1 MSIIL
6 GIDPGSRITG
16 FGLIQV
22 EGKTPNYVAS
32 GCIRVKHTQTADRL
46 LEIAD
51 GIGEVIERYRPVES
65 AIERIF
71 MFYSADSAL
80 KLGQARG
87 VAMVA
92 LAQQELMVAEYTA
105 KQIKQAVVGYG
116 GADKTQ
122 VQHMVKQLLNLSA
135 VPQAD
140 GADALAI
147 ALCHCHTKQSLHQ
160 LTGIKKTVR
169 RRWQ

>member
-6 GIDPGSRITG
+6 GIDPGSRVTG
-16 FGLIQV
+16 FGLVQTD
-22 EGKTPNYVAS
+22 GKAPTYIAS
-32 GCIRVKHTQTADRL
+32 GCIRVKQRETADRL
-46 LEIAD
+46 LEIAE
-51 GIGEVIERYRPVES
+51 GIAEVIERYQPTES

-92 LAQQELMVAEYTA
+92 LAQQELTVAEYTA
-105 KQIKQAVVGYG
+105 KQVKQAVVGYG

-122 VQHMVKQLLNLSA
+122 VQHMVKQLLSLSA

-140 GADALAI
+140 AADALAI
-147 ALCHCHTKQSLHQ
+147 ALCHYHTKQSLYQ
-160 LTGIKKTVR
+160 LAGVKKTVR
-169 RRWQ
+169 GRWQ